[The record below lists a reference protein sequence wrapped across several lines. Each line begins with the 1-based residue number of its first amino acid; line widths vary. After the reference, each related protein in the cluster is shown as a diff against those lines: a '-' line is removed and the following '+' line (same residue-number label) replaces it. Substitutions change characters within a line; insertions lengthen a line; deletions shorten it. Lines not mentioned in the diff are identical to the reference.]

1 MILNWTYVLVSVSLG
16 RKSVVYTM
24 ARVRLSSLVGMSTR
38 GSLLKASCMVE
49 DVTNG
54 QMVLFMR

>member
-1 MILNWTYVLVSVSLG
+1 M
-16 RKSVVYTM
+16 VYTM
-24 ARVRLSSLVGMSTR
+24 VRVRLSSLVGMSTK

>member
-24 ARVRLSSLVGMSTR
+24 ARVRLSSLVDMSTR
-38 GSLLKASCMVE
+38 GSSLKASCMVE